1 MPDKTLFIARN
12 DPGKQRKKIGMD
24 RKKLGKVK
32 DLFEQMEDDFNEF
45 DQYINR
51 LIKNNK
57 KGEIRHNA

>member
-1 MPDKTLFIARN
+1 MANKTVIILRN
-12 DPGKQRKKIGMD
+12 DPAKQRKKLGMD
-24 RKKLGKVK
+24 RKKIGKVK

>member
-1 MPDKTLFIARN
+1 MADKTVIILRN
-12 DPGKQRKKIGMD
+12 DPAKQRKKLGMD
-24 RKKLGKVK
+24 RKKIGKVK